1 MEEVAAGEEAGEES
15 LEQLK
20 KFPRTP
26 LPWESLGSELEVEEE
41 NVVENR
47 QKV

>member
-1 MEEVAAGEEAGEES
+1 MEDGAAAEETEEE

-41 NVVENR
+41 VVVENR